1 MTRLIA
7 ALLLALAA
15 FAAPFAAGPAHA
27 EPADIAAA
35 ARSVVRI
42 VLLQT
47 DGTRTTL
54 IGHGSGFAV
63 TPTLVVTNA
72 HVVERMREDD
82 TMIVGIVPPE
92 GRKGY
97 LAKLV
102 AYSPR
107 NDLALLKLAEPGSIP
122 AATLFSGAVGDG
134 EEVFAVGYP
143 GNVDLAQGLS
153 MADLVDPQTPV
164 KTRGYVSGGR
174 SAKGFDTL
182 LHTAPI
188 GSGNSGG
195 PLLDACGRVVGVNS
209 FGTVSDNGT
218 DSSFFFAVSMRELI
232 PFLRQAGVDAHA
244 IDVPCQSLAAYQ
256 DEQDRR
262 ALDAEAKNTA
272 DAAAR
277 AEAQQ
282 RATEKAQ
289 RQAEMEVL
297 SERDNGM
304 AIAALL
310 LALALAT
317 GGGAL
322 VFTSRDKERQAKIA
336 GGVAVLVLVG
346 AVVTWLVR
354 PPLSSIDERAKDL
367 LAAPGAS
374 GPAAA
379 ASAATGAATTGSGK
393 MACVFDAQQ
402 SRVTVSDITDVPLTF
417 TPDGC
422 VNGRTQYG
430 LGSNGWSRVL
440 VPNGEETVS
449 VTSYDPASR
458 TYTVERY
465 LLDLDAMTQARAART
480 KYSPPRCGVDETAAR
495 ALGMAQDTIKALL
508 PPRPQERLVYHC
520 TPQG

>member
-1 MTRLIA
+1 MNRLIA
-7 ALLLALAA
+7 ALLLALAMLTSTSA
-15 FAAPFAAGPAHA
+15 RA
-27 EPADIAAA
+27 EPADISAA

-42 VLLQT
+42 VLLQS
-47 DGTRTTL
+47 DGSRTTL

-107 NDLALLKLAEPGSIP
+107 NDLALLRLAEPGAIP
-122 AATLFSGAVGDG
+122 SATLFSGAVGDG
-134 EEVFAVGYP
+134 AEVFAVGYP

-164 KTRGYVSGGR
+164 KTRGYVSAGR
-174 SAKGFDTL
+174 SAKGFDTI

-195 PLLDACGRVVGVNS
+195 PLLDSCGRVVGVNS
-209 FGTVSDNGT
+209 FGTISDNGT

-232 PFLRQAGVDAHA
+232 PFLRQAGVDSHA
-244 IDVPCQSLAAYQ
+244 TGVPCQSLAAYQ

-262 ALDAEAKNTA
+262 ALDAEAKNAA
-272 DAAAR
+272 DSAAQ

-282 RATEKAQ
+282 RSTEKAQ
-289 RQAEMEVL
+289 RQAEIEVL
-297 SERDNGM
+297 SERDNGT

-310 LALALAT
+310 LAAAMMI

-322 VFTSRDKERQAKIA
+322 VLVTREREREAKIA
-336 GGVAVLVLVG
+336 GGVAMLVLVG
-346 AVVTWLVR
+346 AVVVWLTR

-367 LAAPGAS
+367 LAAPEAS
-374 GPAAA
+374 GAPAATAPA
-379 ASAATGAATTGSGK
+379 ASGTGR
-393 MACVFDAQQ
+393 MICVFDPQA

-417 TPDGC
+417 SDNGC
-422 VNGRTQYG
+422 VNERTQYG
-430 LGSNGWSRVL
+430 LDANGWSRVL
-440 VPNGEETVS
+440 VPNSEETVS
-449 VTSYDPASR
+449 VNSYDPKTR

-465 LLDLDAMTQARAART
+465 LLGLDTMTQARDERT
-480 KYSPPRCGVDETAAR
+480 KYSPPQCGVDEAEAR
-495 ALGMAQDTIKALL
+495 KLGDAQDAIKALL

-520 TPQG
+520 STQP

>member
-7 ALLLALAA
+7 ALLFVLASFTATAA
-15 FAAPFAAGPAHA
+15 RA
-27 EPADIAAA
+27 EPSDIAAA

-47 DGTRTTL
+47 DGTRTAL

-107 NDLALLKLAEPGSIP
+107 NDLALLQLAEPGSIP

-134 EEVFAVGYP
+134 AEVFAVGYP

-164 KTRGYVSGGR
+164 KTRGYVSSGR

-232 PFLRQAGVDAHA
+232 PFLRQAGADAHT
-244 IDVPCQSLAAYQ
+244 IDMPCQSLAAYQ

-262 ALDAEAKNTA
+262 ALDAEAKN
-272 DAAAR
+272 AANSAAM
-277 AEAQQ
+277 AEAKQ
-282 RATEKAQ
+282 RATDDAQ
-289 RQAEMEVL
+289 RRAEMEVL

-310 LALALAT
+310 LATALALA
-317 GGGAL
+317 GGAL
-322 VFTSRDKERQAKIA
+322 VLTSRDQARQAKIA
-336 GGVAVLVLVG
+336 GGVAVLVLTG
-346 AVVTWLVR
+346 AIVTWLVR
-354 PPLSSIDERAKDL
+354 PPLSSIDEHAKDL
-367 LAAPGAS
+367 LAEPGAS
-374 GPAAA
+374 ASDA
-379 ASAATGAATTGSGK
+379 ASPSANATPVGTGK
-393 MACVFDAQQ
+393 LVCVFDPQQ
-402 SRVTVSDITDVPLTF
+402 SRVTVSDITDVPMTF

-430 LGSNGWSRVL
+430 LDSKGWSRVL

-449 VTSYDPASR
+449 VNSYDPTSK

-465 LLDLDAMTQARAART
+465 LLDLDTMTQARDARG
-480 KYSPPRCGVDETAAR
+480 KYSPPQCGVNADAAR
-495 ALGMAQDTIKALL
+495 DLGTAQDTIKALL

-520 TPQG
+520 GPQG

>member
-1 MTRLIA
+1 MIRLFA
-7 ALLLALAA
+7 SLLLA
-15 FAAPFAAGPAHA
+15 FAALFVTPARA
-27 EPADIAAA
+27 EPSDIAAA

-42 VLLQT
+42 VLLQS
-47 DGTRTTL
+47 DGSHTRL

-63 TPTLVVTNA
+63 SPTLVVTNA

-102 AYSPR
+102 AFSPR
-107 NDLALLKLAEPGSIP
+107 NDLALLQLAEPGSIP
-122 AATLFSGAVGDG
+122 AATLFSGAVGDSAQ
-134 EEVFAVGYP
+134 VFAVGYP

-164 KTRGYVSGGR
+164 KTLGYVSAGR
-174 SAKGFDTL
+174 SAKGFDTI

-188 GSGNSGG
+188 GTGNSGG

-232 PFLRQAGVDAHA
+232 PFLRQAGAESHA
-244 IDVPCQSLAAYQ
+244 TDVPCQSLAAYQ

-262 ALDAEAKNTA
+262 ALDAEAKNAA
-272 DAAAR
+272 DSAAR

-282 RATEKAQ
+282 RSTEQALH
-289 RQAEMEVL
+289 QAEMDVL
-297 SERDNGM
+297 TERDNGL
-304 AIAALL
+304 ALAALL
-310 LALALAT
+310 LAAAVVA
-317 GGGAL
+317 GAGAL
-322 VFTSRDKERQAKIA
+322 TCATRERERQTKIA
-336 GGVAVLVLVG
+336 GGAGVALLVG
-346 AVVTWLVR
+346 AVVVWLVR

-367 LAAPGAS
+367 LAT
-374 GPAAA
+374 PAASPSPS
-379 ASAATGAATTGSGK
+379 ASASASDGTGK
-393 MACVFDAQQ
+393 MACVFDPQL
-402 SRVTVSDITDVPLTF
+402 SRVTVSDITDVPLAF
-417 TPDGC
+417 ADNGC

-430 LGSNGWSRVL
+430 LDANGWSRVL
-440 VPNGEETVS
+440 VPSSEETVS
-449 VTSYDPASR
+449 VNSYDPTTR

-465 LLDLDAMTQARAART
+465 LLDLGTMTQARDARG
-480 KYSPPRCGVDETAAR
+480 KFSPPQCGVDEATAR
-495 ALGMAQDTIKALL
+495 QLGAAQDAIKAML

-520 TPQG
+520 SAQP